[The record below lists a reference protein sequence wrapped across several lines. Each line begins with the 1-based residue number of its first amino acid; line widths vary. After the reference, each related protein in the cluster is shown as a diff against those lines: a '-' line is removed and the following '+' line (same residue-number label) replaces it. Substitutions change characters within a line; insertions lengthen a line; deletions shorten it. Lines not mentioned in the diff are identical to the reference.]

1 MSTNKIRGKL
11 TVENLWSMPGNTP
24 LFAKL
29 PQYFPDAEVLQV
41 FFEADPDGA
50 AEIVPSDLEIPVPT
64 EAIIT
69 FFKFPFSTLGPYNE
83 FAVDIKV
90 LLDGQEK
97 YYTAYNYVNSDVGL
111 AAGRE
116 IWGVPKKFA
125 VLDIRRSF
133 DLVYGFLERPEGL
146 RLVTAV
152 IRPEEPAKIEPLP
165 ITRLALKV
173 IPPAGDGAEPLI
185 QLVDRY
191 RHRLTPKSVWTGP
204 CTLTFNNRSDID
216 PLYRL
221 GPRRIIRCVYG
232 TFDYILD
239 FGKVVKNYSRSK

>member
-1 MSTNKIRGKL
+1 MSQQGRIRGRLSTKS
-11 TVENLWSMPGNTP
+11 LWAMPGHSP

-41 FFEADPDGA
+41 VFEADPEA
-50 AEIVPSDLEIPVPT
+50 VAELVPEDLEVPVPA
-64 EAIIT
+64 EAMIT
-69 FFKFPFSTLGPYNE
+69 FFRFPFSTLGPYNE
-83 FAVDIKV
+83 FAVDVKV

-97 YYTAYNYVNSDVGL
+97 YFTAYNYVNSDVGL

-125 VLDIRRSF
+125 VLDITKYY
-133 DLVYGFLERPEGL
+133 DLVMGYLERPPGY
-146 RLVTAV
+146 RLVTAI
-152 IRPEEPAKIEPLP
+152 IRPEEPAQLQPLAV
-165 ITRLALKV
+165 TRLALKI
-173 IPPAGDGAEPLI
+173 IPPAGDGTKPLV

-191 RHRLTPKSVWTGP
+191 RHRLNPKSVWTGP

-221 GPRRIIRCVYG
+221 EPRRIIRCVYG
-232 TFDYILD
+232 TFDYVLD
-239 FGKVVKNYSRSK
+239 FGRVVRDYV